1 MSSPANRSVLLSRR
15 QVFCGLGFALLAL
28 LATIGAS
35 ALLFTYSAFAL
46 LLPLPAT
53 VLFLGILFLLLHDQP
68 VGIARKSVEA
78 TTSPQLNEVVP
89 MSSPPA
95 ERTITVD
102 EDREIYGIYATL
114 QTISASLNLSDTLNL
129 VADRLGRLVPGA
141 TIVFALAETPSE
153 PLSVAAIFGRYAE
166 LFTLGE
172 AIADDAAAAVARF
185 ERRAVSGLI
194 WPKRL
199 DPVTGREDEGGWP
212 AIAAPV
218 IFEASVYGAIALFRG
233 EGRGFVEAETAQLES
248 VAIFASAG
256 IHQAL
261 TQKQTRDTAMLD
273 PIMQL
278 PNVRAAFTIVD
289 QRIAESLRRRTDEP
303 LGLICLRIAAEG
315 DADRD
320 LREAGNLVGPQ
331 LRHMDIL
338 TRGQVNELLIVLPR
352 AGRAEAALVASRILR
367 ALNSHSISLAPSVH
381 LGLAS
386 YPADGATSTELFER
400 ARANSRLPDSQAI
413 DRSFDNVVLVD
424 EWR

>member
-1 MSSPANRSVLLSRR
+1 MNSPANRSVLLARR
-15 QVFCGLGFALLAL
+15 QIFWGLGFALLAL

-35 ALLFTYSAFAL
+35 ALLFAYSAFAL

-53 VLFLGILFLLLHDQP
+53 VLFLGILLLLLQDHTSPAPLDT
-68 VGIARKSVEA
+68 EA
-78 TTSPQLNEVVP
+78 STTSQLIEIPPQP
-89 MSSPPA
+89 FA
-95 ERTITVD
+95 ATERTITVD
-102 EDREIYGIYATL
+102 EDRELYGIYATL

-129 VADRLGRLVPGA
+129 VADRLTRLIPGA
-141 TIVFALAETPSE
+141 TIVFALAESAAE
-153 PLSVAAIFGRYAE
+153 PLSVAAKFGRYAE

-172 AIADDAAAAVARF
+172 ALADDTAAAAARI
-185 ERRAVSGLI
+185 ECRAVSGLI

-199 DPVTGREDEGGWP
+199 DPATEREDVRGWP
-212 AIAAPV
+212 AIAAP
-218 IFEASVYGAIALFRG
+218 IAFEGAVFGAMTLIRG
-233 EGRGFVEAETAQLES
+233 EGRGFIEAETAQLES
-248 VAIFASAG
+248 VAIFAAPG

-303 LGLICLRIAAEG
+303 LGLICLRIATTVG
-315 DADRD
+315 ADRD
-320 LREAGNLVGPQ
+320 LREVGNMVSPQ

-338 TRGQVNELLIVLPR
+338 TRGDGNELLIVLPR

-367 ALNSHSISLAPSVH
+367 ALNNHSTTLASTVH

-386 YPADGATSTELFER
+386 YPVDGATGTELFEC
-400 ARANSRLPDSQAI
+400 ARENSRLPDSQLI